1 MAEPE
6 IIRQLVDEAID
17 ELNATLPPG
26 ERVGKEPAS
35 PLMGGGKLD
44 SLGVV
49 DLMMILEQKLADR
62 LDARVS
68 LALTSA
74 TSGGAEGTPFA
85 TVGSLIEHVTSL
97 VNQAR

>member
-6 IIRQLVDEAID
+6 VIRQLVFESID
-17 ELNATLPPG
+17 ELNNVLPPD
-26 ERVGKEPAS
+26 EHVDKEPNS

-49 DLMMILEQKLADR
+49 DLMMILEQKLADQ

-74 TSGGAEGTPFA
+74 SSGGAEGTPFA
-85 TVGSLIEHVTSL
+85 TVGSLVEHVTAL